1 MTRRHATRP
10 ADRPRHLPVGPARE
24 DPRVQVPP
32 PPRLI
37 ESVRALPAAA
47 PLLRALG
54 GADGVYLIGGAVRD
68 ILLRRRPHELDLV
81 VDGDAATIA
90 RRLGPARIHDRFGTS
105 TVNLGGF
112 TYDIARTRTETYAHP
127 GALPDVSPADLGQDL
142 LRRDFTVNAIAM
154 ALSGGAAGELTP
166 APNALEDLEAN
177 LLRVFHDRSF
187 IDDPTRLL
195 RLARYASR
203 LEFAVEEHTLELAL
217 AAARSGAVRTVSG
230 PRIGAEIRLA
240 ARERDP
246 IAVFQKL
253 RELELD
259 RAIDERFG
267 LTDPEVARRAL
278 ELLPND
284 GRRDLV
290 VLGLAARRV
299 PAAELAELLDGL
311 AFDAHDRGA
320 IAAAALRADA
330 VAEALDAA
338 TSPSQIAEAVAGA
351 SPEVVAI
358 AGALG
363 PVEKARAWLERLR
376 HVQLEIDGGDLVA
389 AGVPEGP
396 AVGVGLRAALAAK
409 LDGALSGREEEL
421 DRALRAARGTG

>member
-1 MTRRHATRP
+1 MTRMLATSP
-10 ADRPRHLPVGPARE
+10 PDRPRHRPVGAARE
-24 DPRVQVPP
+24 DPRVHVPP

-81 VDGDAATIA
+81 VDGDATAIA
-90 RRLGPARIHDRFGTS
+90 RHLGPARIHDRFGTS
-105 TVNLGGF
+105 TVKLGGF
-112 TYDIARTRTETYAHP
+112 TYDIARTRTEAYAHP

-154 ALSGGAAGELTP
+154 ALSGDAAGELTP
-166 APNALEDLEAN
+166 APNALEDLEAK

-203 LEFAVEEHTLELAL
+203 LGFAVEEHTLELAL
-217 AAARSGAVRTVSG
+217 EAARSGAVRTVSG
-230 PRIGAEIRLA
+230 PRIGAELRLA

-267 LTDPEVARRAL
+267 LTDPELARQAL

-299 PAAELAELLDGL
+299 PAAALAELLDGL
-311 AFDAHDRGA
+311 AFDAHDRDA
-320 IAAAALRADA
+320 IAAALRADA

-351 SPEVVAI
+351 SQELVAI

-363 PVEKARAWLERLR
+363 PIEKARAWLERLR

-409 LDGALSGREEEL
+409 LDGALSGREDEL
-421 DRALRAARGTG
+421 DRALRAARGSG